1 MSRDPFY
8 EEILAGL
15 NGLSDSDRTL
25 FQDCMTDL
33 LRDTFPS
40 LVPVRGGKDSG
51 MDGAIADGEG
61 EPYPLVVTTAEDVE
75 RNLTRSLDSFLK
87 RKRPRRKVAL
97 ATSQALTPERQ
108 HKLKDLAQ
116 KKGFMLVWLIEQS
129 GVADRLRENGYWR
142 ERLLGLTGEP
152 STLSVVPASRRPLLD
167 IEPIGRDGDIEWLRT
182 TSDDRVLSGAPGSGK
197 TFLLYHLTRQGWG
210 VFVVNPEGSVAKDLR
225 NQKPEVVIFDDA
237 HLQPEFLVELLRLR
251 QEMKLSFS
259 IVATTWEWEKDK

>member
-87 RKRPRRKVAL
+87 RKRPRRKVVL
-97 ATSQALTPERQ
+97 ATSQALTPELQ
-108 HKLKDLAQ
+108 HKLKDVAQ
-116 KKGFMLVWLIEQS
+116 EKGFTLVGLIEQS
-129 GVADRLRENGYWR
+129 GIADRLRENGYWR

-167 IEPIGRDGDIEWLRT
+167 VSTI
-182 TSDDRVLSGAPGSGK
+182 
-197 TFLLYHLTRQGWG
+197 
-210 VFVVNPEGSVAKDLR
+210 
-225 NQKPEVVIFDDA
+225 
-237 HLQPEFLVELLRLR
+237 
-251 QEMKLSFS
+251 
-259 IVATTWEWEKDK
+259 ATTWEWEKAKVIDALGVGEVQVRRFEPHTRDDIVAVSRRSGVQESPHMMPSVVHQAANKPGQATTSVTLWLQREQEY